1 MKSIFLRIFGGV
13 LLALILISTVC
24 VLAVDAINQVRLEQ
38 HRMRVAQGTFH
49 LLAEYIGSQP
59 ELSGAWLESLSHQL
73 GYTIEVKDI
82 NEAKLSS
89 RHKARIEEGQ
99 VVFVE
104 DAKLEN
110 HYRIYIRLRS
120 SLHMFSRSSNMNSQV
135 VVAHL
140 SQAIESEEDVVYLI
154 KQALGQKPFQELEHT
169 LSKISEDFQYPLVLL
184 EYEKQDANTLE
195 LTQPQWSQLMGG
207 KSLRVVSESSSTT
220 TIYSILKE
228 QLPDGQLAILK
239 VGPIP
244 HLEHYPAYLL
254 LFIIIAG
261 LVHIGFVV
269 YLLTSQLEQR
279 LRKLERATSRI
290 SRGHLSARVGHQG
303 SDSVGRLGEAFNS
316 MADHIQRLISVQR
329 EMIRA
334 VSHELRTPV
343 ACIRFAAE
351 LLQCTAQSEKDI
363 EKLDDIEKEVQNLD
377 ILIDEILTYARLE
390 DGGPMLDFQVKDVD
404 EIIYEVANETRPNK
418 DHITVEQVPSGL
430 ALDMREAEVEPRH
443 LQRAVHNL
451 VSNAVGYAES
461 QVRVSYSVNSGIC
474 RIDVEDDGCG
484 IPEDEWERVFTPFER
499 LDASRTRKE
508 GKDGRHGY
516 GLGLSIVRRIVYWHG
531 GKAMVGR
538 SALGGA
544 KFTLVWPKKQSGV

>member
-1 MKSIFLRIFGGV
+1 MKSIFLRIFGGL
-13 LLALILISTVC
+13 LLALILVSTVC

-38 HRMRVAQGTFH
+38 HRMQVSQGTFR
-49 LLAEYIGSQP
+49 LLAKYIAKQT
-59 ELSGAWLESLSHQL
+59 EIKDEWLKKLGNEL
-73 GYTIEVKDI
+73 GYRIEVQQLR
-82 NEAKLSS
+82 ETGLSP
-89 RHKARIEEGQ
+89 RHQARIEDGQ
-99 VVFVE
+99 VVYMSHSLSGNM
-104 DAKLEN
+104 AKM
-110 HYRIYIRLRS
+110 YIRLMPR
-120 SLHMFSRSSNMNSQV
+120 LHPYSRSSMDQKV

-140 SQAIESEEDVVYLI
+140 SQAIETQDAAIFLI
-154 KQALGQKPFQELEHT
+154 KQSLGQGELSDKKRRLSN
-169 LSKISEDFQYPLVLL
+169 LSKEFHYPLEIL
-184 EYEKQDANTLE
+184 EMQNDTPSQIGLDR
-195 LTQPQWSQLMGG
+195 PQWSKLVEGNTIVMP
-207 KSLRVVSESSSTT
+207 SLQGDAIDV
-220 TIYSILKE
+220 YALLKE
-228 QLPDGQLAILK
+228 HEAILK
-239 VGPIP
+239 LGPISK
-244 HLEHYPAYLL
+244 LEDYPAYLL
-254 LFIIIAG
+254 LFIIAAG
-261 LVHIGFVV
+261 LVHIGFVIF
-269 YLLTSQLEQR
+269 LLTNNLEQR
-279 LRKLERATSRI
+279 LRKLERAASRI

-303 SDSVGRLGEAFNS
+303 SDSVGRLGEAFNG

-351 LLQCTAQSEKDI
+351 LLQCTAQNEKDI

-377 ILIDEILTYARLE
+377 VLIDEILTYARLE
-390 DGGPMLDFQVKDVD
+390 DGGPMLDFQVRDVD
-404 EIIYEVANETRPNK
+404 EIIFEVANETRPKK
-418 DHITVEQVPSGL
+418 DHINVEQVPSGL
-430 ALDMREAEVEPRH
+430 SLEMRESEVEPRH

-461 QVRVSYSVNSGIC
+461 HVRVSYSVNSGIC

-516 GLGLSIVRRIVYWHG
+516 GLGLSIVRRIVFWHG